1 MNTLDFKP
9 VKTGLALTLLLL
21 VFGIGLG
28 ISFGVAEDSFQDYLT
43 QGIAANPAVHD
54 ANSQD
59 KIWRYAQRAHFHAA
73 GIATFS
79 IVLILLTAFSSLK
92 MRMKTVVSTLISL
105 VGLYPLAWFAM
116 FLLSPSLGRD
126 AAHHH
131 IITEL
136 LTYIGTGGL
145 LLGMAILFGNLLFGM
160 FKNQY
165 RDNTSILGSTN

>member
-1 MNTLDFKP
+1 MTTLDFKP
-9 VKTGLALTLLLL
+9 VKMGLALTLLLL

-28 ISFGVAEDSFQDYLT
+28 ISFGVAEDSFQDYIAH
-43 QGIAANPAVHD
+43 GIAANPSLHD
-54 ANSQD
+54 AKSPD
-59 KIWRYAQRAHFHAA
+59 KIWRYAQRAHFHSA

-92 MRMKTVVSTLISL
+92 KSMKTVASTLISF
-105 VGLYPLAWFAM
+105 VGLYPLAWFTM

-126 AAHHH
+126 GAHHH

-145 LLGMAILFGNLLFGM
+145 LLGMAILFGNLLLGL

-165 RDNTSILGSTN
+165 SDNEAILSHSN